1 VYFFLS
7 YARDDRKNDELDVI
21 GRFHGAIVNEIRRRK
36 GVQDDVAF
44 FDTQDL
50 APGEDWRAELREA
63 LATSSAFVPV
73 LSRTYF
79 SREYCGK
86 EWAVFR
92 SRLRAY
98 SQSAG
103 KRPPLILPVL
113 LDRRQDLT
121 PFPKAV
127 ADEAES
133 LQTTYDLYP
142 EVYGVEGLHFMA
154 RLGKHKDDLNEFII
168 RFAQRL
174 IEVVEA
180 DPLPRADDV
189 PPIKELQSAF
199 HEAGTQLGVTTAAP
213 PPIGKFA
220 QFVYVAGR
228 QTEVAAIRNDVTA
241 YGSEGGLDWQPFRP
255 GVEDEVAILAQ
266 EVTSREKLR
275 YEAVPV
281 DAELTSRLEQAAKE
295 RKVVVVI
302 ADAWTLGLDEYG
314 RLMKELDR
322 LALPNCVVLVPW
334 NPSDPETTAKKAD
347 LENVVKL
354 AFENRSLLDDP
365 NLFLDGISS
374 CTDLQT
380 EVSKAF
386 ARVRTKLIAMEDV
399 RRRAAGGTLIPK
411 PEVTGPGKAAA

>member
-1 VYFFLS
+1 
-7 YARDDRKNDELDVI
+7 
-21 GRFHGAIVNEIRRRK
+21 
-36 GVQDDVAF
+36 
-44 FDTQDL
+44 
-50 APGEDWRAELREA
+50 
-63 LATSSAFVPV
+63 
-73 LSRTYF
+73 
-79 SREYCGK
+79 
-86 EWAVFR
+86 
-92 SRLRAY
+92 
-98 SQSAG
+98 
-103 KRPPLILPVL
+103 
-113 LDRRQDLT
+113 
-121 PFPKAV
+121 
-127 ADEAES
+127 
-133 LQTTYDLYP
+133 
-142 EVYGVEGLHFMA
+142 MA